1 MTPKDTSRLCLKG
14 VQQRRRVNVIVIR
27 IPMQIPLKYIIRSST
42 SRRLTTVITMLGVA
56 LVVFVFSAVLMMAN
70 GVQKTLRSTGSDDN
84 MIVVRKAAMSEIMSI
99 IDREAAGIIVN
110 LPQVARFADGRPM
123 SSKEVVVI
131 INLNKLGAEGISNVT
146 VRGVEEPAFQLRPQV
161 RIVRGRM
168 FNWGAREVIAG
179 AGITNRFAGAQIG
192 EKVKFGGDV
201 WTVVGIFDSEGSG
214 FDSELWGDLNQ
225 IADAFKRTSL
235 STVTV
240 RLKDP
245 NEFSTVVAAFEADNR
260 LQYFAPKREKQFFE
274 EQSEMMATFIRILGI
289 FITVIF
295 SAGAMIGAMITMY
308 GAVANRTVEIGTLRA
323 LGFFRRSILLAFLVE
338 SLFLSL
344 VGGLVGLGIASL
356 LQFFTISTLN
366 FGSFSELA
374 FSFALSP
381 SIIATSLGFSLL
393 MGLIGGFLPAVGAA
407 RLNIIQALRA
417 V

>member
-1 MTPKDTSRLCLKG
+1 
-14 VQQRRRVNVIVIR
+14 
-27 IPMQIPLKYIIRSST
+27 
-42 SRRLTTVITMLGVA
+42 LTTAITVLGVA

-84 MIVVRKAAMSEIMSI
+84 MIVVRKAALSEIMSI
-99 IDREAAGIIVN
+99 IDREVAAIVVS
-110 LPQVARFADGRPM
+110 LPQVARFSDGRPM

-131 INLNKLGAEGISNVT
+131 INLNKLGADGISNVT
-146 VRGVEEPAFQLRPQV
+146 VRGVEEAAFQLRPQV
-161 RIVRGRM
+161 RVVRGRM
-168 FNWGAREVIAG
+168 FHWGAREVIAG
-179 AGITNRFAGAQIG
+179 AGITDRFAGAQIG
-192 EKVKFGGDV
+192 ERVKFGGDL
-201 WTVVGIFDSEGSG
+201 WTVVGIFDSDGSG

-225 IADAFKRTSL
+225 IADAFKRSSL

-240 RLKDP
+240 RLRNPGD
-245 NEFSTVVAAFEADNR
+245 FSDVEAAFEADNR
-260 LQYFAPKREKQFFE
+260 LQYFAPKREKRFFE
-274 EQSEMMATFIRILGI
+274 EQSEMMAAFIRILGI

-323 LGFFRRSILLAFLVE
+323 LGFYRRSILLAFLIE
-338 SLFLSL
+338 SLLLSL
-344 VGGLVGLGIASL
+344 GGGLIGLGIASL
-356 LQFFTISTLN
+356 LQLFTISTLN

-393 MGLIGGFLPAVGAA
+393 MGLLGGFLPAVRAA

>member
-1 MTPKDTSRLCLKG
+1 
-14 VQQRRRVNVIVIR
+14 
-27 IPMQIPLKYIIRSST
+27 MQIPLKYILRSSI
-42 SRRLTTVITMLGVA
+42 SRRLTTAITIVGIA
-56 LVVFVFSAVLMMAN
+56 LVVFVFTAVLMMAN

-84 MIVVRKAAMSEIMSI
+84 LLIARKAAMSEIMSI
-99 IDREAAGIIVN
+99 MDREAASIIVN
-110 LPQVARFADGRPM
+110 LPQVAQAADGTPM

-146 VRGVEEPAFQLRPQV
+146 VRGVEAPAFQLRPQV
-161 RIVRGRM
+161 KVTEGRM

-179 AGITNRFAGAQIG
+179 AGITKRFVGAQIG
-192 EKVKFGGDV
+192 EKIKFGGDV
-201 WTVVGIFDSEGSG
+201 WTVVGLFDADGSA

-225 IADAFKRTSL
+225 IADAFKRSSF

-245 NEFSTVVAAFEADNR
+245 DDLAGVSRAFEGDNR
-260 LQYFAPKREKQFFE
+260 LQYFAAKREKKFFE

-295 SAGAMIGAMITMY
+295 STGSTIGAMITMY
-308 GAVANRTVEIGTLRA
+308 GSVANRTTEIGTLRA
-323 LGFFRRSILLAFLVE
+323 LGFYRRSILLAFLLE
-338 SLFLSL
+338 SLTLAL
-344 VGGLVGLGIASL
+344 AGGLVGLGIASV
-356 LQFFTISTLN
+356 LQFFSISTLN

-381 SIIATSLGFSLL
+381 SIVASSLGFSLL
-393 MGLIGGFLPAVGAA
+393 MGLIGGFLPALRAS
-407 RLNIIQALRA
+407 RLDIIQALRA